1 MSLEKMPPAHQ
12 NPQYKCGQCRWLYVG
27 YDGVTC
33 QQKRGVTLQTQACIE
48 FDPYR
53 PSTFD
58 KVCRD
63 KLLVE
68 LQKRVAV
75 PKEEYIQKIADEL
88 KTFKI
93 SMKPKSH
100 DFSQYTVVKDLL
112 VISHNFEKCS
122 SYMDRVVEI
131 RSELMTY
138 QDGLAAIMKEAQG
151 YIFSNYTD
159 QLRALKNDSERG
171 AFYQGVLPTLFKA
184 IDQIDGLVRKTELVQ
199 ANLTNQH
206 FSLKEMQA
214 GVMKVWDYR
223 MNSLDSRKLSRG

>member
-12 NPQYKCGQCRWLYVG
+12 NTQYKCGQCRWLYVG

-33 QQKRGVTLQTQACIE
+33 QQKRAATLHTQACIE

-63 KLLVE
+63 KYIVD
-68 LQKRVAV
+68 LQKRTEIMSEADI
-75 PKEEYIQKIADEL
+75 KKISDEL
-88 KTFKI
+88 KTYRI
-93 SMKPKSH
+93 TLKPKSN
-100 DFSQYTVVKDLL
+100 DFSQYTSEDSMLE
-112 VISHNFEKCS
+112 ISHRFERCS

-131 RSELMTY
+131 RSDLMDR
-138 QDGLAAIMKEAQG
+138 QDLLSALMKDAQAH
-151 YIFSNYTD
+151 IFAHYTD

-171 AFYQGVLPTLFKA
+171 AFYKGVLPVLFSA
-184 IDQIDGLVRKTELVQ
+184 IDAIDGLVRKADMVQ
-199 ANLTNQH
+199 QNLTNAH

-223 MNSLDSRKLSRG
+223 MQSAAGRAAQRG